1 MMMMMMMMFPLE
13 DCRWSVGVPRTIT
26 LCKHAVVEMLI
37 LRLLAYFLIMAGL
50 QSHPTGFQSGCSE
63 EADGER
69 QAKRSRV
76 SGRD

>member
-1 MMMMMMMMFPLE
+1 MMMMMMFPLG
-13 DCRWSVGVPRTIT
+13 DRRWIADVPSTIT

-37 LRLLAYFLIMAGL
+37 LRLLAFFFLIMAGL
-50 QSHPTGFQSGCSE
+50 QSHPSGFQSGCSE